1 MYFSYVSCYLTNTA
15 ILLIMSVF
23 CVANL
28 MIIYMSSPI

>member
-15 ILLIMSVF
+15 ILLIMRVF
-23 CVANL
+23 YLANL

>member
-23 CVANL
+23 YVANL
-28 MIIYMSSPI
+28 MIFDVSTPI